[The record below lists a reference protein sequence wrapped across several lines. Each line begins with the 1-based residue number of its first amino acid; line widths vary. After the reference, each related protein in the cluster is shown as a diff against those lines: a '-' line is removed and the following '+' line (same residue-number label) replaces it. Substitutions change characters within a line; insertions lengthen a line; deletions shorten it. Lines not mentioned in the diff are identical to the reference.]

1 MGSRKLKDKNTQN
14 KEYSIQWNL
23 KNTTKVTKLGERKVG
38 EEVRERNPGKGQVN
52 NNFSDHIICSRSH
65 PYKYLVLCWYTSLT
79 RSDSPGWQRFWA
91 GYLPTSGARIDPQD
105 VQALQTPAGG
115 LVPSGQCLGL
125 KDKRMFPRNEVYSKV
140 TSWGKM
146 LQLQKSLLQM
156 FKLAMNL

>member
-1 MGSRKLKDKNTQN
+1 M
-14 KEYSIQWNL
+14 
-23 KNTTKVTKLGERKVG
+23 
-38 EEVRERNPGKGQVN
+38 
-52 NNFSDHIICSRSH
+52 
-65 PYKYLVLCWYTSLT
+65 
-79 RSDSPGWQRFWA
+79 
-91 GYLPTSGARIDPQD
+91 PTSGARIDPQD

-156 FKLAMNL
+156 FKPAMNL